1 MHGGLAE
8 MERVR
13 SRITDPYAGM
23 NRIRFQGSSRN
34 RTSQPPIGSPQ

>member
-1 MHGGLAE
+1 MHRGVAE

-13 SRITDPYAGM
+13 FRITDPYAGM
-23 NRIRFQGSSRN
+23 NRIRFQGSSCN